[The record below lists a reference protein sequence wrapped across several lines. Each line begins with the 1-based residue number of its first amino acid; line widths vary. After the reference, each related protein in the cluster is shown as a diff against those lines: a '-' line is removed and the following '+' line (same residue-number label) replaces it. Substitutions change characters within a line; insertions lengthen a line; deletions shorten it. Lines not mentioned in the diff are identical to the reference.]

1 MWSKIYGNLRM
12 NYEINS
18 KMIILEYLSK
28 EVPIQFFTKK
38 IKRLKITIGNHLF
51 PYPIVGKPITLF

>member
-38 IKRLKITIGNHLF
+38 IKRLKITITIYF
-51 PYPIVGKPITLF
+51 PTL